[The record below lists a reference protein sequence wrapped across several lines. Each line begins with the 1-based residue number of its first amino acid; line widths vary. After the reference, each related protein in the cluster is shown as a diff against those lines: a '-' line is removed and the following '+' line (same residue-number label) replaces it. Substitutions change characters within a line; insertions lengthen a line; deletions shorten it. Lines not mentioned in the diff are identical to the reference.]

1 MNMVPRAVLV
11 SNYVFLP
18 PSQLHSNWQV
28 YYLLLDCTRKLR
40 LGSCI
45 LFSQGIEAH
54 CRHCFSGDHQE
65 PPSPPWATDQLVQSQ
80 SNCHTPLHGTNT
92 TVRQQPVLCTTH
104 GLFLATCIPH
114 RGVSVSGHSV
124 THKVVTN
131 FRPFNSLDSHP
142 PSPYGARQRPGA
154 DLMHKTPFQSTDD
167 REPHFSPEESTLEK
181 P

>member
-1 MNMVPRAVLV
+1 MVPRAVLV